1 MAPNQT
7 YSIQL
12 FQDIPFCQ
20 RLVVIGRINITTKPR
35 HAEAA
40 DLKNYIITAS
50 TIMTVC
56 ILIGAFFT
64 LRYVM
69 TSAVV
74 QNGGKINK
82 MAAVAGGMDR
92 SCSHQRNGPL
102 NMNDCN
108 AHYLEFIF
116 LYQLISL
123 LLCIICLSI
132 YNYSTNCTVIY
143 YFLGPSFQVTW
154 ERRRQWN
161 RKWWTK
167 CVHNIRTKF
176 SCPVEILSIICLFA
190 QMHYDIWCELY
201 GQKCSC

>member
-50 TIMTVC
+50 TIMTVG

-64 LRYVM
+64 LRHVM

-92 SCSHQRNGPL
+92 SCSHQRKGPL
-102 NMNDCN
+102 NMNGCN
-108 AHYLEFIF
+108 VHYPEFTF
-116 LYQLISL
+116 LYQFLSL
-123 LLCIICLSI
+123 LLCNL
-132 YNYSTNCTVIY
+132 YFNLQLHYKLYSN
-143 YFLGPSFQVTW
+143 L
-154 ERRRQWN
+154 
-161 RKWWTK
+161 
-167 CVHNIRTKF
+167 
-176 SCPVEILSIICLFA
+176 
-190 QMHYDIWCELY
+190 
-201 GQKCSC
+201 

>member
-50 TIMTVC
+50 TIMTVG

-64 LRYVM
+64 LRHVM

-108 AHYLEFIF
+108 IHYPEFIL

-123 LLCIICLSI
+123 LLCNVSFNLQLQ
-132 YNYSTNCTVIY
+132 YKLYSNLQFFGAIFSGY
-143 YFLGPSFQVTW
+143 L
-154 ERRRQWN
+154 
-161 RKWWTK
+161 RKRKTM
-167 CVHNIRTKF
+167 
-176 SCPVEILSIICLFA
+176 E
-190 QMHYDIWCELY
+190 
-201 GQKCSC
+201 

>member
-50 TIMTVC
+50 TIMTVG

-64 LRYVM
+64 LRHVM

-108 AHYLEFIF
+108 IHYPEFIF

-123 LLCIICLSI
+123 LICLSI

-143 YFLGPSFQVTW
+143 IFRG
-154 ERRRQWN
+154 
-161 RKWWTK
+161 
-167 CVHNIRTKF
+167 H
-176 SCPVEILSIICLFA
+176 LFRLLEKEEDNGIENDEPNV
-190 QMHYDIWCELY
+190 YTIS
-201 GQKCSC
+201 GQNSLVP